1 MAFSGILKLKFGP
14 FWLKTPILLVNV
26 MPFGTR
32 SATYIL
38 RVERPSVSGGRI
50 ELPIGRHGFPID
62 LLPRSAKDRR
72 KLQFT
77 TRYGAKGKKLRFLA
91 PTAEVY
97 GHWITVLR
105 EAFEGNVK
113 VAKRTHNR
121 TSRTIHETSVGVSS
135 SNSDVQKT
143 LVINDNDSMCEQR
156 GSELDTSAATFDSCH
171 QRGNNVTDV
180 DSNSSNCDNVGVH
193 EKIPPARSTT
203 HTATEANPVP
213 NVMNAVCDPDS
224 DDYHS
229 SRSSD
234 ELSSPLSSSV
244 SSLPTDEDVRAGQQ
258 KVFCMAIDHDGTSI
272 FSVYVPPQKARN
284 GHTAR
289 RERLFN
295 LSFEQWARWMAREI
309 RDGDLPEVFR
319 LTSETCKRL
328 QLNEILSIVQPF
340 FA

>member
-14 FWLKTPILLVNV
+14 FWLKTSILLVNV

-77 TRYGAKGKKLRFLA
+77 IRYGAKGKKLRFLA

-105 EAFEGNVK
+105 EALEGNVK

-143 LVINDNDSMCEQR
+143 LVINDNDSMCEQQ

-171 QRGNNVTDV
+171 NV
-180 DSNSSNCDNVGVH
+180 
-193 EKIPPARSTT
+193 IPPARSTT

-213 NVMNAVCDPDS
+213 SVTNAVCDPDS

>member
-14 FWLKTPILLVNV
+14 FWLKTSILLVNV

-77 TRYGAKGKKLRFLA
+77 IRYGAKGKKLRFLA

-105 EAFEGNVK
+105 EALEGNVK
-113 VAKRTHNR
+113 VAKRTRNR

-171 QRGNNVTDV
+171 QQ
-180 DSNSSNCDNVGVH
+180 
-193 EKIPPARSTT
+193 IPPARSTT

-213 NVMNAVCDPDS
+213 SVMNAVCDPDS

-258 KVFCMAIDHDGTSI
+258 KVFCVAIDHDGTSI